1 MGYDTSGLRKVLDG
15 GTGDHLLDGIFLDD
29 YDANGA
35 EVPEVSFTGT
45 VYAEGAISVYIFK
58 VGIRGEVIFT
68 TNLDLHEDNPQDGK
82 LRIEEI
88 ISRLNNPLC
97 LFDVSGKIEAA
108 LSAFVEIDLFIT
120 SIDFSIEIVRITLL
134 EFNLDVCEPEPPVL
148 ARVDVVSGVEAVL
161 HMGNLRS
168 GRNATSRGRDRREV
182 HRPADGVVL
191 TGPNSGK
198 TRFSVTASAQQDY
211 SAHVQGGTA
220 NAVLIANAYTGD
232 DIVRCCPAALGHERH
247 ARRRARWCR
256 SRSAPTSRPAT
267 ETTRSRPATRER

>member
-161 HMGNLRS
+161 HMGNLTERSKRNIKRTRSTRSSPS
-168 GRNATSRGRDRREV
+168 GRWSRTHRPEQRQDALLRDRLG
-182 HRPADGVVL
+182 PAGL
-191 TGPNSGK
+191 
-198 TRFSVTASAQQDY
+198 
-211 SAHVQGGTA
+211 
-220 NAVLIANAYTGD
+220 L
-232 DIVRCCPAALGHERH
+232 
-247 ARRRARWCR
+247 
-256 SRSAPTSRPAT
+256 
-267 ETTRSRPATRER
+267 RSRPRWNRQRSPDRERLHRRRHRLLLPGGARARAPRPAQSPLVPLTLRADISAGDGNDEITTGDA